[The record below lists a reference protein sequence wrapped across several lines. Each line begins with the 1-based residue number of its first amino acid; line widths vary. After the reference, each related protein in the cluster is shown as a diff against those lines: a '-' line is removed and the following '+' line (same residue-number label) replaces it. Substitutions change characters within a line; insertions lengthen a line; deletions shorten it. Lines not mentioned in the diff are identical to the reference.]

1 MAADNY
7 KGIWVFAEQQSG
19 RIEPSVFELIAKA
32 RELGAHSGE
41 EVTAVLL
48 GCGVA
53 ALTEEL
59 FARGADAVIVAEH
72 EALETYSARPYQQ
85 ALTQLAEKYRP
96 SIILYGAT
104 TLGRDLAPRM
114 MVSLN
119 TGLTADAIDLGFDED
134 GMFYQTT
141 PAYGGKLLASIV
153 IPERRPQMVTVR
165 PKVFEALAPDTGR
178 KGCAVFELVE
188 VDADDCY
195 ELLETA
201 EKTAGG
207 VQLDKAAV
215 IVAGGRGVKNEADLE
230 LLRQLA
236 SALGGQLA
244 GSRPLVE
251 SGLLPHERQ
260 LGQSG
265 CTVKPELIINVAVSG
280 SIQYRVGMQDSK
292 RIASIDLNK
301 AAPIFGIS
309 QYGIAA
315 NFRDVVPAI
324 TEEIQKRKGANSK

>member
-1 MAADNY
+1 MAANDY
-7 KGIWVFAEQQSG
+7 KGIWVFAEQQHG
-19 RIEPSVFELIAKA
+19 HIEPSVFELLAKA
-32 RELGAHSGE
+32 RELAAHSGE

-48 GCGVA
+48 GCGIA
-53 ALTEEL
+53 SLTEEL
-59 FARGADAVIVAEH
+59 FARGADAVIAAEH
-72 EALETYSARPYQQ
+72 ENLEKYSARPYQQ

-134 GMFYQTT
+134 GVFYQTT
-141 PAYGGKLLASIV
+141 PAYGGKLFATIV

-165 PKVFEALAPDTGR
+165 PRVFEALAPDASR
-178 KGCAVFELVE
+178 RGCAVFEQVD
-188 VDADDCY
+188 VDADACY
-195 ELLETA
+195 EVLETA
-201 EKTAGG
+201 EKPAGG
-207 VQLDKAAV
+207 VQLEKAEV
-215 IVAGGRGVKNEADLE
+215 IVAGGRGVNSEADLDM
-230 LLRQLA
+230 LRALA
-236 SALGGQLA
+236 SALGGQVA

-251 SGLLPHERQ
+251 SGLLTHEYQ

-265 CTVKPELIINVAVSG
+265 STVKPELIINVAVSG
-280 SIQYRVGMQDSK
+280 SVQYAK
-292 RIASIDLNK
+292 RIASINLDK
-301 AAPIFGIS
+301 AAPIYGIS

-324 TEEIQKRKGANSK
+324 TEEIEKRRNHQF